1 MGVSLM
7 PVAVIG
13 SRSVGKSV
21 FVSLLANTAI
31 SYGVKMNRHFRLY
44 MDPQTNK
51 VVGEMLKSL
60 KNSMWPPATLKG
72 TLLEYEF
79 SFGYSNAF
87 QRFLSGIEKIL
98 PTKIP
103 KGELF
108 DVITFRLFD
117 VAGEDVE
124 SLSKVLEDAKKR
136 RISQAEALSDLPAT
150 LRYTL
155 GSDVLVFLVDASKVT
170 VDRKD
175 PRWNEMI
182 NTDILMAQLYSF
194 LAQYRSLTQGGSVL
208 YPVFVLVKFDA
219 MDPPI
224 MQALGVS
231 GGDYEKWI
239 KRLGE
244 DRMLRWRF
252 FEKFMST
259 FFRQSLSQIYGVVL
273 RDKKMELEEA
283 PIFVS
288 YVATELNED
297 GQYVPKVERRGL
309 ENVIRYSESEYE
321 AFIRYFGK
329 IAGKISDKRISEE
342 ESYVADVGGAAGV
355 A

>member
-1 MGVSLM
+1 M

-44 MDPQTNK
+44 MDPLTNK
-51 VVGEMLKSL
+51 VVGEMLRSL
-60 KNSMWPPATLKG
+60 KNSAWPPATLKG

-87 QRFLSGIEKIL
+87 QRFLSGIEKLL

-108 DVITFRLFD
+108 DVITFKLFD

-124 SLSKVLEDAKKR
+124 LLSKFLEEAKKR
-136 RISQAEALSDLPAT
+136 KVPHTEVLPPT
-150 LRYTL
+150 LQYVL
-155 GSDVLVFLVDASKVT
+155 KADVLVFLVDASKVT

-175 PRWNEMI
+175 SKWNEMI
-182 NTDILMAQLYSF
+182 TTDILMAQLYSF
-194 LAQYRSLTQGGSVL
+194 LAQYRSLTEGGGVL
-208 YPVFVLVKFDA
+208 YPVFVLTKFDA
-219 MDPPI
+219 MDPAI
-224 MQALGVS
+224 MQALGVA
-231 GGDYEKWI
+231 GGDYDKWI
-239 KRLGE
+239 KKLGE
-244 DRMLRWRF
+244 DRMLRWSF

-273 RDKKMELEEA
+273 RDKRMELEEA

-297 GQYVPKVERRGL
+297 GVLVPKVERRGL
-309 ENVIRYSESEYE
+309 ENVIKYSESEFE

-329 IAGKISDKRISEE
+329 IAGKISDKRVGEE
-342 ESYVADVGGAAGV
+342 ESYIADVGGAAGV